1 MPDVRPG
8 SGTPEPG
15 VPEAGTPGAPE
26 ARTLCARFTARPGC
40 EQRVAELVRELTA
53 SVRQEPG
60 NLRFDPYTQ
69 VSRPAEFFV
78 LEVYRDEAA
87 FQAHLGAEYG
97 ARFNAELGD
106 LILEDASVLSWLHP
120 VA

>member
-1 MPDVRPG
+1 VADVRPG
-8 SGTPEPG
+8 PG
-15 VPEAGTPGAPE
+15 GPGAPAQGAPE

-40 EQRVAELVRELTA
+40 EQRVAELLRDLTR

-69 VSRPAEFFV
+69 VARPAEFFV
-78 LEVYRDEAA
+78 FEVYRDEAA
-87 FQAHLGAEYG
+87 FQAHLGADHG
-97 ARFNAELGD
+97 ARFNAALAD